1 MEFSAKTIVY
11 NFLSRFPENKG
22 NETPDS
28 SKKVP
33 PAGVDPPFP
42 RRPRAG
48 DPLDHGSCDM
58 KENAAYHIVTP
69 LISTSGCS
77 LSSNSRPIHDVYNT
91 RYHYTLRASAT
102 PAQYAADTCS
112 NKEGLRKNCGPS
124 GGAPLPPHIRQGR
137 LSPGPAQLVSPTQN
151 HNRYDTISY
160 DLHADNSLKLCTK
173 TNTLCVNIYL
183 HAVLICSEKYP
194 YYNDQVP
201 IPTRQ
206 STSAHQTTVK
216 DGEESSN
223 GDDTSQNQSN
233 SKASN
238 GTQRNVSS
246 RKPLWNHRTGIKP
259 RDGNDGD
266 DDDPN
271 PSTKPPKIKSRCER
285 NDDPLDSC
293 NGKSTS
299 PSDNDG
305 ADNDDTDY
313 SLNTTN
319 QLDQSK
325 ANYSMMSDTSLFRMI
340 GFAKSWLSGA
350 NANHS
355 GDTQTAT
362 ETEFIVDSPLSSST
376 QVPPPKNPC
385 PSTSGEPTTPGVM
398 TPVIIVPPPQI
409 EEL

>member
-1 MEFSAKTIVY
+1 MV
-11 NFLSRFPENKG
+11 
-22 NETPDS
+22 
-28 SKKVP
+28 V
-33 PAGVDPPFP
+33 
-42 RRPRAG
+42 
-48 DPLDHGSCDM
+48 
-58 KENAAYHIVTP
+58 
-69 LISTSGCS
+69 
-77 LSSNSRPIHDVYNT
+77 
-91 RYHYTLRASAT
+91 
-102 PAQYAADTCS
+102 
-112 NKEGLRKNCGPS
+112 
-124 GGAPLPPHIRQGR
+124 
-137 LSPGPAQLVSPTQN
+137 VSPTQN
-151 HNRYDTISY
+151 HNRYVTISY

-206 STSAHQTTVK
+206 NTSAHQTTVK

-293 NGKSTS
+293 NGKSAKETS
-299 PSDNDG
+299 CDNSKEHRSRHISEGDIHELQSNAVGTQGTGLSYKRYKVEDSGTHSCDGHSFNIKGRSFLTESGISLDELQAEVKSTLHGISPEITPGQTKYSSSELFWRPNLISQLSKDLMTGKPRRDTNNTDTDDKKELKILLATINNQVNQGRDQKILFNGLRIIYTFDKSSRIPLKNNSRDNDLPLIIFHMG
-305 ADNDDTDY
+305 KPKDLSITPLRFNPSVETTEVCDV
-313 SLNTTN
+313 SLGNFCT
-319 QLDQSK
+319 
-325 ANYSMMSDTSLFRMI
+325 
-340 GFAKSWLSGA
+340 
-350 NANHS
+350 
-355 GDTQTAT
+355 
-362 ETEFIVDSPLSSST
+362 
-376 QVPPPKNPC
+376 
-385 PSTSGEPTTPGVM
+385 
-398 TPVIIVPPPQI
+398 VIIQPESAKHLHCYFSP
-409 EEL
+409 EK